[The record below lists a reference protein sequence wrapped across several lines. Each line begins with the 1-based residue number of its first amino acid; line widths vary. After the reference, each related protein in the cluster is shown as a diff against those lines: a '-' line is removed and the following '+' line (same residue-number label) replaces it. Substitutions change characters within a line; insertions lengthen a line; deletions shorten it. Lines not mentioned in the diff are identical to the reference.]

1 MVSMQRYR
9 DLFAVPE
16 LRAMVVSS
24 IAGRMPIGIAGLAIL
39 LFVQGRSSSFSVA
52 GTASSVYVLGLGIVA
67 PFLGRLMDTLG
78 PRPVLTVCAITYPA
92 ALVSLA
98 GLVLMSAPPASIWGM
113 ALLAGATLPPIS
125 ACTRALYPK
134 LLSDGGLLHTA
145 YSVDSALVEI
155 VFILGP
161 ALVAL
166 CVAVGHP
173 EAAVMLAAL
182 SAALGTAVF
191 MRAPAVCR
199 WKAAPAHGTRDI
211 LGVLRSPRLL
221 LVFAATVLYSFSF
234 GLFEVAVSAHAASKG
249 SPAAAG
255 IALALASVGSGTG
268 AVVFGSRHWT
278 APLHRQFVIAL
289 LVMAAGILLLV
300 PIDNLYLYAATSLI
314 TGLPMA
320 TVIAT
325 QSLLVSRLAPRSRL
339 AEGFTWGATCLLVG
353 VSGGIAAGGVLA
365 ESLAAHWLLVLAA
378 ASTAIAALLAGICL
392 TTSDERAERSALA
405 MHNEGG
411 RHPGESQDPL

>member
-1 MVSMQRYR
+1 MQRYR
-9 DLFAVPE
+9 NLFAVPE
-16 LRAMVVSS
+16 VRATIISS

-67 PFLGRLMDTLG
+67 PLLGRLIDRVG
-78 PRPVLTVCAITYPA
+78 PRPVLTVCAVTYPA

-98 GLVLMSAPPASIWGM
+98 ALVLMSAPAASIWTM
-113 ALLAGATLPPIS
+113 SLLAGATLPPIS

-134 LLSDGGLLHTA
+134 LLSDGALLHTA

-161 ALVAL
+161 ALVSL
-166 CVAVGHP
+166 CVAVRHP

-182 SAALGTAVF
+182 SAAIGTAAF
-191 MRAPAVCR
+191 MRAPPVR
-199 WKAAPAHGTRDI
+199 HWKAAAAHGTRDV
-211 LGVLRSPRLL
+211 LGVLRSPGLL
-221 LVFAATVLYSFSF
+221 LVFAATVLYSFTF

-255 IALALASVGSGTG
+255 IALALTSVGSGAG
-268 AVVFGSRHWT
+268 AVVFGARHWK
-278 APLHRQFVIAL
+278 APLHRQFVLAL
-289 LVMAAGILLLV
+289 LVMAAGMLLLV
-300 PIDNLYLYAATSLI
+300 PIDNLYLYAAASLI

-365 ESLAAHWLLVLAA
+365 ERFAAHWLLVLAA
-378 ASTAIAALLAGICL
+378 GSTGVAALLAASCL
-392 TTSDERAERSALA
+392 KSDEVVVTR
-405 MHNEGG
+405 
-411 RHPGESQDPL
+411 